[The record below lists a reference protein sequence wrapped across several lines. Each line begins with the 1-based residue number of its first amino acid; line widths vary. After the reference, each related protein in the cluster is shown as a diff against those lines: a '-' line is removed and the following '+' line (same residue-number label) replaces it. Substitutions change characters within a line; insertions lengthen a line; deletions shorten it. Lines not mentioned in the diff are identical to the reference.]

1 MGRSED
7 TVNCQHME
15 DTVITRSL
23 NLKNLWLNPN
33 PKNPDLTEDTVNT
46 EYQHTEDTVN
56 MEFQHTEDTVNLE
69 YQRTENT
76 VNCQHMV
83 DTVIT
88 RSLNLKNLWVVLI
101 FVHSITILCVDL
113 MGKLMLMTVLLLF
126 GNVIMALLI
135 LKLFILVNV
144 VLVTM
149 DMANTR
155 RDQVLVTMDMANTRR
170 DHMGDTTIIFMADT
184 IKLVMEIQRMD
195 LRRHMEA
202 TNPKIPTLVLIPR
215 IYDPMKMNTLLN
227 DILFDLSMTNL

>member
-1 MGRSED
+1 MGPD
-7 TVNCQHME
+7 HMC
-15 DTVITRSL
+15 
-23 NLKNLWLNPN
+23 LNPN
-33 PKNPDLTEDTVNT
+33 QKHTDLKKCLHMEDTVNT

-56 MEFQHTEDTVNLE
+56 TEYQRSEDTVNCQHMVDTVITRSLNPKNLWLNPNPKNPNLTEDTVNSEYQHTEDTVNTE

-76 VNCQHMV
+76 VNRQHML

-113 MGKLMLMTVLLLF
+113 MGKLMLMTVLLLY

-135 LKLFILVNV
+135 LKLFMLVN
-144 VLVTM
+144 
-149 DMANTR
+149 A
-155 RDQVLVTMDMANTRR
+155 VLVTMDMANTRR

-184 IKLVMEIQRMD
+184 IKLIMEIQRMD

-202 TNPKIPTLVLIPR
+202 TNPKIPTLVLIPK
-215 IYDPMKMNTLLN
+215 IY
-227 DILFDLSMTNL
+227 